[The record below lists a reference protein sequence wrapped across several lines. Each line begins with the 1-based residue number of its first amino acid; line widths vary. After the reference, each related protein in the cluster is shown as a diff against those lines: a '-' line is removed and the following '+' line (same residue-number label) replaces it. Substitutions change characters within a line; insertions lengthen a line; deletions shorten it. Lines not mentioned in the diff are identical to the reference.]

1 MAAVTVCSDFG
12 AHSCPYKKKHH
23 RSRSLFLYHVGTVRR
38 WLSASPG
45 GFSQIPTH
53 TGLQNSSSSII
64 EQVAESRGWDSA
76 WLLPCTE
83 GQAARTPSH
92 LSHSLWARSYIRF
105 SVPVLAKDKPPHCHK
120 KGPSSCKA
128 QELKKMESG
137 NLGHFKELSLTTIKL
152 IPSKENI

>member
-23 RSRSLFLYHVGTVRR
+23 RSCSPFLYHVGTVRR

-83 GQAARTPSH
+83 SQAARTPSH
-92 LSHSLWARSYIRF
+92 LSRSLWARSYIRF
-105 SVPVLAKDKPPHCHK
+105 SVPVLAKDNHLIAIRKVLLHAK
-120 KGPSSCKA
+120 LRSWKWN
-128 QELKKMESG
+128 QETWATLR
-137 NLGHFKELSLTTIKL
+137 NYHLQQ
-152 IPSKENI
+152 